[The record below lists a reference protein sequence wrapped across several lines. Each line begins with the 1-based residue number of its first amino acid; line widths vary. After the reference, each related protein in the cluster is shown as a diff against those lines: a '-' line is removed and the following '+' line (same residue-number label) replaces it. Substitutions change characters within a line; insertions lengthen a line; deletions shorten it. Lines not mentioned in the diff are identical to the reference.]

1 MALDIETIK
10 HSVNTTLM
18 DCLPKL
24 QIHEKMN
31 TIVRKKMLD
40 VIRKN
45 KEIGRLGHLD
55 TIVFILMIHAI
66 KELKLPIN
74 KGKMNDFIKDYI
86 EIKNIVKH
94 LENFKIS
101 SM

>member
-1 MALDIETIK
+1 MDIKTIK
-10 HSVNTTLM
+10 HSINTTLM

-45 KEIGRLGHLD
+45 KEIGKLGNLD
-55 TIVFILMIHAI
+55 TVVFILMIHAI
-66 KELKLPIN
+66 KELKLPLN
-74 KGKMNDFIKDYI
+74 KSKMNEFIKEYI
-86 EIKNIVKH
+86 EMKNIVKH
-94 LENFKIS
+94 LENFKI
-101 SM
+101 